1 MERLFQQDDHARQRI
16 RFPNP
21 NLFFQLSLLPQDI
34 LFEILIRLG
43 AKSRGKLCCVS
54 KSFRSIITGPS
65 FVEFHRNWSTASDR
79 GTTIL
84 FSISAPVDTPKSD
97 DFTDKSAW
105 FKYCSPPEEFYTIN
119 YKSHQGNQPLEAKR
133 VRHMDKVGNFSEFRY
148 GSSAGDL
155 ICLSDCLDGG
165 KGVICNLR
173 SGQQTALLTTTPDW
187 AVYQTNAFVLLGFDS
202 SSATYKVLKSEFGD
216 PTVKHWVLTLGVDAT
231 WREIN
236 SSAQFYP
243 GCHYNTSVCINGV
256 LYFYNGRRT
265 KAAVRDF
272 PIVAFDLRSETF
284 RLIAL
289 PQAKSVMEA
298 MEQGDMAKSS
308 FVELD
313 GRFTVIR
320 IFQNMLITWSLDMVA
335 NLAACWKK
343 HNFLLPFELHG
354 PFQVAGSKTFCTLTT
369 IPTGEIVVLTRTG
382 ETCSVWVLFDKFGP
396 EGLIWKKFGINGLGD
411 FPNYDVQ
418 AFKAVMVQNLAENV
432 LHPE

>member
-16 RFPNP
+16 PFPNP
-21 NLFFQLSLLPQDI
+21 NLFFQLSLLPQDM

-54 KSFRSIITGPS
+54 QSFRSIITAPS
-65 FVEFHRNWSTASDR
+65 FVEFHRNWSTAADR

-84 FSISAPVDTPKSD
+84 FSISAALDTPKSGG
-97 DFTDKSAW
+97 FTDQSAW
-105 FKYCSPPEEFYTIN
+105 FKYCFPPDEFYTIN
-119 YKSHQGNQPLEAKR
+119 YKSHEGNQPLEAKR
-133 VRHMDKVGNFSEFRY
+133 VGNFSEFRY

-155 ICLSDCLDGG
+155 IYLSDCLNKGE
-165 KGVICNLR
+165 GVIGNLR
-173 SGQQTALLTTTPDW
+173 SGQQTALPTTIPDW
-187 AVYQTNAFVLLGFDS
+187 TVYKTNALVLLGFDS

-216 PTVKHWVLTLGVDAT
+216 STVKHWVLTLGVDAT

-243 GCHYNTSVCINGV
+243 GCYFNNSVCINGV

-265 KAAVRDF
+265 KAAGRDF

-289 PQAKSVMEA
+289 PPDKSVMEA
-298 MEQGDMAKSS
+298 MEQGDLEKSS

-313 GRFTVIR
+313 GRFTVILL
-320 IFQNMLITWSLDMVA
+320 FQDMLITWSLDTEA
-335 NLAACWKK
+335 NSASCWKK
-343 HNFLLPFELHG
+343 HTFLLPFELLG
-354 PFQVAGSKTFCTLTT
+354 QFRVGRGKIFCTLTT
-369 IPTGEIVVLTRTG
+369 TPTGEILVLTRQW

-396 EGLIWKKFGINGLGD
+396 EDPIWKKFGINGLGN
-411 FPNYDVQ
+411 FPNYGVQ
-418 AFKAVMVQNLAENV
+418 AFKAVMVQNLAENL